1 MKQLVSERDSEV
13 AAVVQQPPPEAVV
26 NAPQNMEGDRDEQPE
41 AQQEVRDLMEEAGVE
56 GRREEHHNEEEK
68 MEEERLP
75 LDLPRQDGPEFDAL
89 GNNEGMRGE
98 GERGDGEREDGRK
111 REVGAALPKEEDEEL
126 GIDGVGGALDNQI
139 AVAAAT
145 KEEDE
150 KEEEEEE
157 MKWEVNQEARKVET
171 EDTGPAGVVERG
183 EKDGG
188 RKVRELKAMTNGS

>member
-13 AAVVQQPPPEAVV
+13 AAVVQQPPPEAGV

-41 AQQEVRDLMEEAGVE
+41 AHQAVRDSMEEAGVE

-68 MEEERLP
+68 IKEERLP
-75 LDLPRQDGPEFDAL
+75 PVLPRQDGPEFDAL

-111 REVGAALPKEEDEEL
+111 REVETVLPKEGEEEL

-145 KEEDE
+145 KKEEDE
-150 KEEEEEE
+150 KEEEE
-157 MKWEVNQEARKVET
+157 MKWEEAKRVET